1 MDENEN
7 KNKSS
12 PPSYEELADILVAI
26 SVVAKRL
33 SKEILR
39 QVTEECE
46 KEGVTNG
53 S

>member
-7 KNKSS
+7 KNKNS
-12 PPSYEELADILVAI
+12 PPNYEELADILVAI

-46 KEGVTNG
+46 KEGVPNG

>member
-1 MDENEN
+1 MNE
-7 KNKSS
+7 KEINKSS

>member
-7 KNKSS
+7 NKSS
-12 PPSYEELADILVAI
+12 PPTYEDLADILVAI

-33 SKEILR
+33 SKEILKE
-39 QVTEECE
+39 VPKDCK
-46 KEGVTNG
+46 KEGVPNG